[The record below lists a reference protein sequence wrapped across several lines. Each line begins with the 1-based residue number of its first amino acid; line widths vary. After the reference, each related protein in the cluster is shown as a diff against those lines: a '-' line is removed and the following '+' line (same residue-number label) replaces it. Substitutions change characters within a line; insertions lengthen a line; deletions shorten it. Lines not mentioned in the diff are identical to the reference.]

1 MGIGSSAQSW
11 GGIVASTP
19 TTKWQVGGYRFLVR
33 RMEHALIRRD
43 VRMLHDPMKSQSR
56 ALLVGV
62 VIACIG
68 LAGCAAL
75 ALFRPQDK
83 IGDASIVVGKDS
95 AAMFV
100 KVDDV
105 FHPVLNLASARLIVG
120 KPDNPLTVKESE
132 LSSRPR
138 GALVGIPG
146 APSALPHDGDGS
158 AQSWTVCDTVDP
170 IAGVTS
176 TTVVVGDPRYGDSTA
191 PLADSEAFL
200 WTSNGTAYL
209 VHDGTRSPVDLN
221 NRAVVRALGLEDA
234 TPSPV
239 STGLLN
245 SVPESPPV
253 AAPFVP
259 RAGEAPAF
267 PFDGRTIGSV
277 VQVAGRDVQ
286 YYVVLEDGI
295 QAINETAALLIKFTD
310 SQGSPDIAA
319 VNPDLLADAPK
330 TSSGLEVSTFP
341 ATTPEIVDT
350 GERPVGCLTWEPLTV
365 ADGGPSARL
374 IESAGRGLP
383 LETGAQPVALAQADG
398 GGDAVDQVYLAPG
411 SGGFVRS
418 TGISTSST
426 RQGSVFFVADTGVRY
441 GVDGAEAASALGF
454 GPPAPA
460 PWQILQLLGS
470 GPTLGRGQALTMHDG
485 VAPDPQ
491 AAALPTK

>member
-1 MGIGSSAQSW
+1 M
-11 GGIVASTP
+11 ASTP

-43 VRMLHDPMKSQSR
+43 ARMLHDPMRSQTR

-95 AAMFV
+95 GAMFV

-120 KPDNPLTVKESE
+120 KPDDPSTVQESE

-146 APSALPHDGDGS
+146 APSALPHDGDGN

-176 TTVVVGDPRYGDSTA
+176 TTVLVGDPRYGDSTA
-191 PLADSEAFL
+191 ALAESEAFL

-245 SVPESPPV
+245 SVPESPPI

-277 VQVAGRDVQ
+277 VKVAGRDVQ

-295 QAINETAALLIKFTD
+295 QAIDETAALLIKFTD

-319 VNPDLLADAPK
+319 VNPDLLADAPT

-350 GERPVGCLTWEPLTV
+350 GERPVGCLTWEPLAV

-374 IESAGRGLP
+374 VESAGRGLP
-383 LETGAQPVALAQADG
+383 LETGALPVALAQADG

-441 GVDGAEAASALGF
+441 GVDGPEAASALGF

-485 VAPDPQ
+485 VGPDPR

>member
-1 MGIGSSAQSW
+1 M
-11 GGIVASTP
+11 ASTP

-43 VRMLHDPMKSQSR
+43 VRMLHDPMRSQAR

-100 KVDDV
+100 KVDDA

-132 LSSRPR
+132 LASRPR

-146 APSALPHDGDGS
+146 APSALPHDGDGR
-158 AQSWTVCDTVDP
+158 AEAWTVCDTVDP

-176 TTVVVGDPRYGDSTA
+176 TTAIAGDLHYDDNSA
-191 PLADSEAFL
+191 PLDDSEAFL
-200 WTSNGTAYL
+200 WISNGTAYL
-209 VHDGTRSPVDLN
+209 VHDGTKSPVDLAD
-221 NRAVVRALGLEDA
+221 RAVVRALGLEDA
-234 TPSPV
+234 RPSPV
-239 STGLLN
+239 SAGLLN
-245 SVPESPPV
+245 SVPESPAV
-253 AAPFVP
+253 AAPFIP
-259 RAGEAPAF
+259 RAGEVPEF

-277 VQVAGRDVQ
+277 VKVAGRDVQ

-295 QAINETAALLIKFTD
+295 QAINETAALLIKFSD
-310 SQGSPDIAA
+310 SQGSPDITA

-330 TSSGLEVSTFP
+330 TSVGVEVSTFP
-341 ATTPEIVDT
+341 ATTPVIVDT
-350 GERPVGCLTWEPLTV
+350 GERPVGCLTWEPLEV

-374 IESAGRGLP
+374 VESAGRGLP
-383 LETGAQPVALAQADG
+383 LEPSAQPVALAQADR
-398 GGDAVDQVYLAPG
+398 GGDAVDQVYLTPG

-426 RQGSVFFVADTGVRY
+426 RQDSVFFVADTGVRY
-441 GVDGAEAASALGF
+441 GVDGADAAAALGF

-491 AAALPTK
+491 AAALTPN

>member
-1 MGIGSSAQSW
+1 M
-11 GGIVASTP
+11 ASTP

-56 ALLVGV
+56 ALAVGV
-62 VIACIG
+62 VVACVG

-100 KVDDV
+100 EVDET

-120 KPDNPLTVKESE
+120 KPDDPLTVKESE
-132 LSSRPR
+132 LAARPR

-146 APSALPHDGDGS
+146 APSALPHDPGGR
-158 AQSWTVCDTVDP
+158 AEPWTVCDAVDP
-170 IAGVTS
+170 FTGVTS
-176 TTVVVGDPRYGDSTA
+176 STVIVGTPHYGDHSS
-191 PLADSEAFL
+191 PLAGTEAFL
-200 WTSNGTAYL
+200 WTSGGVAYL
-209 VHDGTRSPVDLN
+209 VQNGTKSPVDLA

-234 TPSPV
+234 PLTPV
-239 STGLLN
+239 SAGLLN
-245 SVPESPPV
+245 SVPESPAI
-253 AAPFVP
+253 AAPFIAQSGQVP
-259 RAGEAPAF
+259 VF

-277 VQVAGRDVQ
+277 FKVVGRDVQ

-295 QAINETAALLIKFTD
+295 EAINETAALLIKFAD

-319 VNPDLLADAPK
+319 VNPDVLRNVPK
-330 TSSGLEVSTFP
+330 SVAGLSVSTFP
-341 ATTPEIVDT
+341 ASAPVIVDAS
-350 GERPVGCLTWEPLTV
+350 ERPVSCLTWQPLEGS
-365 ADGGPSARL
+365 DGGPSARL
-374 IESAGRGLP
+374 VESSGRGLP
-383 LETGAQPVALAQADG
+383 LDAAARPVALAQADG
-398 GGDAVDQVYLAPG
+398 GGDSVDQVYLTPG

-418 TGISTSST
+418 TGISTTST
-426 RQGSVFFVADTGVRY
+426 RQDSLFFVADTGVRY
-441 GVDGAEAASALGF
+441 GVDGADSASALGF

-460 PWQILQLLGS
+460 PWQIMQLLAS

-485 VAPDPQ
+485 VAPDAD
-491 AAALPTK
+491 AAGLPAE

>member
-1 MGIGSSAQSW
+1 M
-11 GGIVASTP
+11 ASTP

-100 KVDDV
+100 KVDDA
-105 FHPVLNLASARLIVG
+105 FHPVLNLASARLVVG

-132 LSSRPR
+132 LASRPR

-146 APSALPHDGDGS
+146 APSALPHDGDGR
-158 AQSWTVCDTVDP
+158 AESWTVCDTVDP

-176 TTVVVGDPRYGDSTA
+176 TTVVSGNPRYGDSAA
-191 PLADSEAFL
+191 PLSDSEAFL
-200 WTSNGTAYL
+200 WTSNGIAYL
-209 VHDGTRSPVDLN
+209 VHGGTKSPVDLA
-221 NRAVVRALGLEDA
+221 NRAVVRALGLEEA

-239 STGLLN
+239 SAGLLN
-245 SVPESPPV
+245 SVPEAPAV
-253 AAPFVP
+253 AAPFIP
-259 RAGEAPAF
+259 RVGELPQF

-277 VQVAGRDVQ
+277 VKVAGRDVQ

-319 VNPDLLADAPK
+319 VNPDILGPAPK
-330 TSSGLEVSTFP
+330 TAAGLPVSTFP
-341 ATTPEIVDT
+341 ETAPVIVET
-350 GERPVGCLTWEPLTV
+350 GERPVGCLTWEPLEV

-374 IESAGRGLP
+374 VESAGRGLP
-383 LETGAQPVALAQADG
+383 LEPGAQPVALAQADG

-426 RQGSVFFVADTGVRY
+426 RQDSLFFVADTGVRY
-441 GVDGAEAASALGF
+441 GVEGAEAASALGF

-460 PWQILQLLGS
+460 PWQILQLLGG

-491 AAALPTK
+491 AASLPPN

>member
-1 MGIGSSAQSW
+1 M
-11 GGIVASTP
+11 ASTP

-43 VRMLHDPMKSQSR
+43 ARMLHDPMKSQSR

-100 KVDDV
+100 KVNDV
-105 FHPVLNLASARLIVG
+105 FHPVLNLASARLVVG
-120 KPDNPLTVKESE
+120 KPDDPLTVKESE
-132 LSSRPR
+132 LASRPR

-146 APSALPHDGDGS
+146 APSALPHDADGR
-158 AQSWTVCDTVDP
+158 AEAWTVCDTLDP

-176 TTVVVGDPRYGDSTA
+176 TTVVAGDLRYDDSAA
-191 PLADSEAFL
+191 PLADTEAFL
-200 WTSNGTAYL
+200 WSSNGTAYL
-209 VHDGTRSPVDLN
+209 VHDGTKSPVDLAD
-221 NRAVVRALGLEDA
+221 RAVIRALGLEDA

-239 STGLLN
+239 SAGLLN
-245 SVPESPPV
+245 SVPQSPAV
-253 AAPFVP
+253 AAPFIP
-259 RAGEAPAF
+259 RAGESPQF
-267 PFDGRTIGSV
+267 PFDGRPIGSV
-277 VQVAGRDVQ
+277 VKVAGRDVQ

-295 QAINETAALLIKFTD
+295 QAISETAALLIKFTD

-319 VNPDLLADAPK
+319 VNPDVLRDAPK
-330 TSSGLEVSTFP
+330 TSVGLSVSTFP
-341 ATTPEIVDT
+341 ETTPVIVDA
-350 GERPVGCLTWEPLTV
+350 GEQPVNCLTWEPLEV
-365 ADGGPSARL
+365 ADGGPTARL
-374 IESAGRGLP
+374 VESAGRGLP
-383 LETGAQPVALAQADG
+383 LESGAQPVTLAQADG

-411 SGGFVRS
+411 SGGFVRG

-426 RQGSVFFVADTGVRY
+426 RQDSVFFVADTGVRY
-441 GVDGAEAASALGF
+441 GVEGSEAASALGF

-460 PWQILQLLGS
+460 PWAILHLLGS